1 MLLKPIGG
9 NLYAVIAQWDLTEI
23 ERMIIAGTRR
33 SE

>member
-9 NLYAVIAQWDLTEI
+9 DLYAVIWQWDLTEV

-33 SE
+33 DL